1 MNRRLLMSIFLLT
14 TACACH
20 GSIARA
26 SLIVTVGDLNLRE
39 GGSGFVDVMIRSSDG
54 SDLALLDLFA
64 IDLLISP
71 GAASQLEFVD
81 LGGGIPSDTHL
92 TDPDYLF
99 AADGVGFGGGLL
111 SSTLYSGGD
120 GTSSGDGVFVPAV
133 DTLLVR
139 LEVTAATLSPP
150 VAGEF
155 TGGAPNGDH
164 RLIAE
169 IPIGMVGTWA
179 MCSQDPDAPA
189 PPMDS
194 LENLKSTP
202 K

>member
-39 GGSGFVDVMIRSSDG
+39 GESGFVDVMIRSSDG

-120 GTSSGDGVFVPAV
+120 GTSSGDGVFVPAA

-150 VAGEF
+150 VAGDTFEISVDFAEF
-155 TGGAPNGDH
+155 SGPCLKRFFSP
-164 RLIAE
+164 RL
-169 IPIGMVGTWA
+169 PG
-179 MCSQDPDAPA
+179 P
-189 PPMDS
+189 
-194 LENLKSTP
+194 
-202 K
+202 